1 MWVILKVDK
10 KKINILKKEFS
21 KKLDKEIIFY
31 QPKIKIE
38 KYRKNKLENKDVNIL
53 GDYIFCYHKILEDQK
68 IIDGL
73 QYCIG
78 VKYFLRGC
86 KQFQKDIEKFI
97 DKFKSFENEEG
108 YVSKSFFEI
117 NKNTYYRFSSGPFTQ
132 QVFKII
138 EIQKDKINIL
148 LGKVKTTINRKDFFL
163 SPV

>member
-10 KKINILKKEFS
+10 KKIDILKKEFS

-38 KYRKNKLENKDVNIL
+38 KYRKNKLENKVVNIL

-97 DKFKSFENEEG
+97 NKFKSFENEEG

-148 LGKVKTTINRKDFFL
+148 LGKVKTTINRKDFLL
-163 SPV
+163 SPA

>member
-10 KKINILKKEFS
+10 RKIDILKKEFS
-21 KKLDKEIIFY
+21 NKLGNETIFY

-38 KYRKNKLENKDVNIL
+38 KYRNNKLENKIVNIL

-97 DKFKSFENEEG
+97 NKFKSFENEEG

-148 LGKVKTTINRKDFFL
+148 LGKVKTTINRKDFLL
-163 SPV
+163 SPA

>member
-1 MWVILKVDK
+1 MWEINKVDK
-10 KKINILKKEFS
+10 KKIDILKKEFS

-38 KYRKNKLENKDVNIL
+38 KYRKNKLENKVVNIL

-97 DKFKSFENEEG
+97 NKFKSFENEEG

-148 LGKVKTTINRKDFFL
+148 LGKVKTTINRKDFLL
-163 SPV
+163 SPA